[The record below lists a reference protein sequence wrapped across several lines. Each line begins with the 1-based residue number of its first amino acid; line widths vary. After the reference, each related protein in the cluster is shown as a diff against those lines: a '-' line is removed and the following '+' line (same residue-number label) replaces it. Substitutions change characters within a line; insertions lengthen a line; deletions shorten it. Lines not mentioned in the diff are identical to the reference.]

1 MVCKNFAEYGYKKS
15 QFSLYRRGLGIVHN
29 RCSQVRES
37 KMQSPA
43 FEVNNWEQ
51 PANMCASVLYKGLL
65 NAFQYKLEIKHKGYF
80 DDRGKY

>member
-1 MVCKNFAEYGYKKS
+1 
-15 QFSLYRRGLGIVHN
+15 
-29 RCSQVRES
+29 
-37 KMQSPA
+37 MQSPA